1 MIMLGLLVL
10 GTASYAQRGGGNGGN
25 ATPEVQA
32 ERQTKMMTE
41 KLGLS
46 EDQQKKVYTLQLAR
60 GQKMQ
65 ELREA
70 KNRDGM
76 KTANEDFEKDLA
88 VILTPDQTK
97 KYEAMQ
103 AQAQS
108 GQGGGGQRGQGGGGQ
123 RGPR

>member
-25 ATPEVQA
+25 ATPEVRA
-32 ERQTKMMTE
+32 ERQTKTMTE

-60 GQKMQ
+60 AQKMQ

-70 KNRDGM
+70 QNRDGM
-76 KTANEDFEKDLA
+76 KTANEDFQKNLA
-88 VILTPDQTK
+88 AILTPEQAK
-97 KYEAMQ
+97 KYEEMEAEMR
-103 AQAQS
+103 A
-108 GQGGGGQRGQGGGGQ
+108 QRGQGG
-123 RGPR
+123 PR

>member
-1 MIMLGLLVL
+1 MRKLMIMLGLLVL
-10 GTASYAQRGGGNGGN
+10 GTASYAQQRGGGN
-25 ATPEVQA
+25 ATPEVRA

-41 KLGLS
+41 KLALS

-60 GQKMQ
+60 GQKME

-76 KTANEDFEKDLA
+76 KTANEDFEKNLA
-88 VILTPDQTK
+88 AILTPDQAK

-103 AQAQS
+103 AEARA
-108 GQGGGGQRGQGGGGQ
+108 QRGQGGGQ